1 MYGRTC
7 ECKSGYTG
15 DGLLDVFAGEET
27 PTGCEDVD
35 ECLVKNGGCDAMVN
49 CNNTVGGRVCS
60 RCPPGYDDENGDG
73 TSCVEID
80 ECAVGNGGCD
90 PLTTCTNTVGGF
102 NCTDCPSNYKG
113 SGLTG
118 CKKTSG
124 CAVNNGGCDPLTTC
138 TDDGAGGSNCGSCP
152 SGYTGNGDTGCV
164 DRDACASNPCAS
176 DVHCEDLP
184 PDEDGEERSPG
195 HKCGKCPTGF
205 VGDGTTCAPNPCFE
219 LNGGCDPL
227 RKCKD
232 DVSNPGTATCE
243 ACPAGYVDAVASDVF
258 SACVNEDG
266 CAGSPCYPG
275 VLCTDLPPPASGI
288 AGYTCG
294 KCPPGYEG
302 DGVGPGGCEDVD
314 ECAVGNGGCD
324 PLTNCTNT
332 DGGFTCGPCPSST
345 HKGSGLTGCK
355 PLTACAVNNGGCD
368 PLTTCSANGG
378 NSVTCGS
385 CPSGGG
391 YAGNGDTGCVDVDGC
406 AVSPFPCFE
415 GVECV
420 DVPAGDGTGVGH
432 TCGACPAGYKDVGVN
447 ASSRVQLCAPCDMSV
462 SIVASTALSGAVR
475 RSQDTR
481 VIADVRRMD
490 PACTSVGGYEFKW
503 SAARS
508 DGTEVVLDP
517 DATKS
522 RTPMLWLPKKSLPP
536 DVTYTFR
543 FEGWVADNPSV
554 GDSTEFD
561 FIVRAAPLE
570 AVITGG
576 DVVVAES
583 APVVLDAA
591 SSLDPDQETDFDWK
605 FEWRCHEA
613 VSLGACVN
621 VDGSNLQL
629 PRTSSARLSDV
640 RLAGA
645 PGAGK
650 SYEFTLLA
658 SKGARRATTTSTV
671 TVVSAAASAAGPPP
685 MASIPPLPGGKV
697 NAGEVARL
705 KGKVTSSAPAETLAT
720 SWSAKRRVGSGAWS
734 DVNLLADGF
743 IASATIDTP
752 NLAIAPD
759 ALESGYEYKFKLD
772 VEDANGVAAA
782 FVTLAENTP
791 PSGGSI
797 SSSPTTGTAT
807 RTIFALEA
815 SSWTDVDAPIA
826 YRFTARKK
834 GETGVAA
841 TRQLQDFSPRSTY
854 RGTLPFGGS
863 SSLGSKVVLAV
874 QAMDSLGAVSALV
887 ETEVVVTWPT
897 IASDAA
903 ATETAASEL
912 ARALEASEA
921 GAPEEAM
928 NIVAGACD
936 VLDEYARDSSGGSP
950 SSSSS
955 AAAARPAC
963 SADAS
968 DRAARR
974 EGMLNVTTSAV
985 SSLPASPTLFAGAS
999 DVVGKV
1005 LGDPCEATRA
1015 ARASGV
1021 SLIASLVATTNRSDN
1036 DLSLG
1041 DEGSEKML
1049 SALSAAAT
1057 PGANASDAAAT
1068 HNLVKET
1075 ALAMMSVRLG
1085 PAIPGETPAEV
1096 NATMLSFVA
1105 ARVVAANGTNATAE
1119 ASAGGSTFHV
1129 PSEALARDGG
1139 EAVDAL
1145 LLAAAFDANPDA
1157 VPTANA
1163 TRAAGTISLVL
1174 RAPGGDEMD
1183 VHDLVVPIAF
1193 TVRLDESFVASS
1205 RSNASCDAAA
1215 DAETTSGRDA
1225 TRCVFYDPA
1234 TNAYD
1239 SSGCATLPNPIPPGG
1254 TVAWTADARSGAIG
1268 LDDPRHASFL
1278 WTFAHPDLLDG
1289 CATNETVSADN
1300 ATRLLTFEGASCAM
1314 ERPDNDARCYWRRDT
1329 QAFEGC
1335 GCVLSETAS
1344 CLCNHATDFSASS
1357 APPNIKPIT
1366 VEELASVSL
1375 DDLTRTWKVFAV
1387 VGGMFGGM
1395 ATIAV
1400 WLHVRDTRAKR
1411 AILRKFVDAESG
1423 RALGFAVVRDVWTWH
1438 IDVQEMQAVFNN
1450 MHLPNARAD
1459 IEKIARD
1466 RLGVVDEDAV
1476 DAELQK
1482 IVDGADDVIG
1492 PEIARG
1498 VERRRAA
1505 IRRAERSRAG
1515 LPQVPNGREGI
1526 PAEALAKIEAEV
1538 EAKVMAADLGIRVFK
1553 EDGVT
1558 KSESYPS
1565 ADDDERGR
1573 ESGTRA
1579 EKESEE
1585 IEAEAGE
1592 RRFPKNRSFRPSMMK
1607 IPKTKCRYAVVGED
1621 GHRRVPP
1628 PDPSDVLRLP
1638 TRPRNGLAFCRAV
1651 GLNYARFVYA
1661 FPMESLR
1668 RNLLVWK
1675 GDAKDR
1681 KSRLPFERAVG
1692 TAMVYAFLDVKNVVS
1707 HAEMGARIFDAA
1719 QLPWIMPTGVTFQL
1733 LVVQFKTMLSGNITG
1748 AGWMK
1753 RSTLWNILAN
1763 QNEEGS
1769 WVANDSLAT
1778 SLKATGPPQ
1787 LTPPVP
1793 SVSPRPVAKC
1803 YYVAEELLRAC
1814 PDALA
1819 ACAPRLGWFVV
1830 DRMWVSLLAME
1841 GCKQSGLK
1849 WVLNPWDDVYREFDI
1864 LQRGWAWIEERVAG
1878 DPVVAA
1884 AVIDAEQ
1891 HAERCVTTWRE
1902 GFVAAVEGLHAL
1914 RAEERRAAEAKA
1926 RANSPGVF
1934 ARAWGTVASAAAAP
1948 VKTMRRM
1955 ARWFYG
1961 LVVWAVKLYMAA
1973 HMFFRAFLANATDSF
1988 SAAERVVMQSTM
2000 YFTALLITIWFYYN
2014 KANNCCLKLRR
2025 DIGCSANVLEACQ
2038 TVEEGEGCAALMAR
2052 KTLKPEGWYCDEFPD
2067 KNNGYHFL
2075 TVIAIQLAIMFPVK
2089 LTLTRLFTSGGG
2101 TVLEPHWRQAV
2112 VAAGMSMI
2120 EIYAAWLEVFYQM
2133 ITDPATAMNR
2143 AEVGAFLKQ
2152 FKGPIVKMMNVWL
2165 MTYFMRVVG
2174 FFFHLLDKTGIYAKR
2189 KPKATRYRDVDDVRR
2204 GLETA
2209 ANVELPIDVDSKTTP
2224 AEGDAKATV
2233 DAEAID
2239 VELGGDG
2246 DGDGKGD
2253 GSAKTVDAA
2262 RLRSKKSAQS
2272 ERRTAAEEKAPVT
2285 SGDVAP
2291 LAPADEVI
2299 KSRRVYFQRIWWSA
2313 LVYGHAGWFL
2323 AAFVWGFGGYVV
2335 LVYGVLIY
2343 RYLGPGEESQYIT
2356 TWGMAFLLNT
2366 FGVESLQIIGR
2377 KAFFIL
2383 IVGKA
2388 SKLFAKRAEILSW
2401 YETYTELVGM
2411 HMLHASGA
2419 MGDEAAVS
2427 NQEDDGGGDGGDGDD

>member
-1 MYGRTC
+1 MHASHAHQRSGSTCPPLNQPSDTVYDGFVVGVSQIACPSEASLEDGSANGCGGTICAHVATESALGVVEGNFPRSFTATCPEGTWGRYVYVQLVGESSSRNLFVAELTATYTDGPSKLTVPSTAALSSVAEGNNDASMESLIDGDASVENGYAQTGTVLVWGRQWMHVMLPPPPLDTFVITIAVVAHPDHPEHLGEKLTVGVLSGDDACEQDSGCPAGTKCAEIRSLGSHPGWDPASGVLSVSCPAGTKGTSLYLQSDWVGPVNPLTAAEVLVLTSGKTKDAEGRRDDFCGGAGTSFESLNVHGLASLSGTDVTSGSSGPGGGSQQLPAGMRRRLLTISSDSAAIDGDWSEGSGTSKIPASMEDAMAAPYPTEVWIQVDLGLSTRVDAIHLALDMDYPGQYFLDDSNTFVADNPDGGGPSPEVTTTYDGIDEAANQGAYVGVRETSIADGDDPPTLECGRIRMMADYMHGSRANWTEHVCPPGTKGRYVVVRVKGQNRGLSLREIRLKYNPLGCDCPYQDVMRPSYPNSRLPKLSDLKARYSATSFSGCKSQKVRWFDVSGNNGHTSGETGTIGDTMGRMKTRKVSSLGTLGDWNAPAGTTNDGIVFPTTVGYATEQFSICVVSRWAGEDQAKWNTVFGTDAATDTWLIGHYGSGDDKRPGVAKFGATWKGDQPLTYSDEGEPFHGLQSDDWFITCASNDPNLCVNVVQGHSLCSNKGGSIPGGSLDESNYEFIRINKGMANGAASDFEAAELIVWDALLSVEEMKNVSVELAEAYGLQDLLASSVKYPHQSPPPPKPPPPAQPSPPPFPPPPATLSCASNNGFCHQNAVCKTNLTVVYGRTC
-7 ECKSGYTG
+7 ECKGGYTG
-15 DGLLDVFAGEET
+15 NGLLDVFAGQET
-27 PTGCEDVD
+27 PTGCEDVN
-35 ECLVKNGGCDAMVN
+35 ECLDENGGCDALVN

-90 PLTTCTNTVGGF
+90 PLTTCTNTDGGF
-102 NCTDCPSNYKG
+102 TCGPCPPSTHKG

-118 CKKTSG
+118 CKPLTA

-138 TDDGAGGSNCGSCP
+138 TDDGAGGSNCGQCP

-243 ACPAGYVDAVASDVF
+243 ACPAGYVAAVANDVF

-275 VLCTDLPPPASGI
+275 VLCTDLPPPASGN
-288 AGYTCG
+288 AGFKCG

-302 DGVGPGGCEDVD
+302 DGVGCADVN

-324 PLTNCTNT
+324 PLTTCTNT
-332 DGGFTCGPCPSST
+332 DGGFTCGPCPPST

-368 PLTTCSANGG
+368 PLTTCAATGG

-391 YAGNGDTGCVDVDGC
+391 YTGDGNTGCVDVDGC

-447 ASSRVQLCAPCDMSV
+447 ASTGVQLCAPCDMSV

-536 DVTYTFR
+536 EVTYTFR

-554 GDSTEFD
+554 SDSTEFD

-613 VSLGACVN
+613 VSSGACVN

-640 RLAGA
+640 RLKGA
-645 PGAGK
+645 SGAGK

-658 SKGARRATTTSTV
+658 SKGARRATATSTV

-759 ALESGYEYKFKLD
+759 ALESGYEYKFELD

-921 GAPEEAM
+921 GFPEEAM

-974 EGMLNVTTSAV
+974 EGMLNVTMSAV

-1021 SLIASLVATTNRSDN
+1021 SLIASLVATTNSSDN

-1049 SALSAAAT
+1049 SALSAAAM
-1057 PGANASDAAAT
+1057 PGGNASDAAAT
-1068 HNLVKET
+1068 QNLVKET

-1085 PAIPGETPAEV
+1085 PAIPGENPAEV

-1129 PSEALARDGG
+1129 PSEALARDGS

-1145 LLAAAFDANPDA
+1145 LLAAAFDANPRA

-1163 TRAAGTISLVL
+1163 TRAAGTVSLVL
-1174 RAPGGDEMD
+1174 RVPGGDEMD

-1193 TVRLDESFVASS
+1193 TVRLDESFVASA
-1205 RSNASCDAAA
+1205 RSNASSRRRRRRD
-1215 DAETTSGRDA
+1215 DERSRRDPMRLLRPGDERVRLLGMRDA
-1225 TRCVFYDPA
+1225 PQPDPSRW
-1234 TNAYD
+1234 NR
-1239 SSGCATLPNPIPPGG
+1239 G
-1254 TVAWTADARSGAIG
+1254 
-1268 LDDPRHASFL
+1268 
-1278 WTFAHPDLLDG
+1278 
-1289 CATNETVSADN
+1289 
-1300 ATRLLTFEGASCAM
+1300 
-1314 ERPDNDARCYWRRDT
+1314 
-1329 QAFEGC
+1329 
-1335 GCVLSETAS
+1335 
-1344 CLCNHATDFSASS
+1344 
-1357 APPNIKPIT
+1357 
-1366 VEELASVSL
+1366 
-1375 DDLTRTWKVFAV
+1375 
-1387 VGGMFGGM
+1387 
-1395 ATIAV
+1395 
-1400 WLHVRDTRAKR
+1400 
-1411 AILRKFVDAESG
+1411 VDRG
-1423 RALGFAVVRDVWTWH
+1423 RALR
-1438 IDVQEMQAVFNN
+1438 
-1450 MHLPNARAD
+1450 
-1459 IEKIARD
+1459 RD
-1466 RLGVVDEDAV
+1466 RSGRSPTRFVPL
-1476 DAELQK
+1476 
-1482 IVDGADDVIG
+1482 DVRA
-1492 PEIARG
+1492 PRSS
-1498 VERRRAA
+1498 RRMR
-1505 IRRAERSRAG
+1505 
-1515 LPQVPNGREGI
+1515 
-1526 PAEALAKIEAEV
+1526 
-1538 EAKVMAADLGIRVFK
+1538 
-1553 EDGVT
+1553 
-1558 KSESYPS
+1558 
-1565 ADDDERGR
+1565 DER
-1573 ESGTRA
+1573 
-1579 EKESEE
+1579 
-1585 IEAEAGE
+1585 
-1592 RRFPKNRSFRPSMMK
+1592 N
-1607 IPKTKCRYAVVGED
+1607 
-1621 GHRRVPP
+1621 
-1628 PDPSDVLRLP
+1628 
-1638 TRPRNGLAFCRAV
+1638 
-1651 GLNYARFVYA
+1651 
-1661 FPMESLR
+1661 
-1668 RNLLVWK
+1668 
-1675 GDAKDR
+1675 
-1681 KSRLPFERAVG
+1681 
-1692 TAMVYAFLDVKNVVS
+1692 
-1707 HAEMGARIFDAA
+1707 
-1719 QLPWIMPTGVTFQL
+1719 
-1733 LVVQFKTMLSGNITG
+1733 
-1748 AGWMK
+1748 
-1753 RSTLWNILAN
+1753 
-1763 QNEEGS
+1763 
-1769 WVANDSLAT
+1769 
-1778 SLKATGPPQ
+1778 
-1787 LTPPVP
+1787 
-1793 SVSPRPVAKC
+1793 
-1803 YYVAEELLRAC
+1803 
-1814 PDALA
+1814 
-1819 ACAPRLGWFVV
+1819 RLG
-1830 DRMWVSLLAME
+1830 
-1841 GCKQSGLK
+1841 G
-1849 WVLNPWDDVYREFDI
+1849 
-1864 LQRGWAWIEERVAG
+1864 
-1878 DPVVAA
+1878 
-1884 AVIDAEQ
+1884 
-1891 HAERCVTTWRE
+1891 
-1902 GFVAAVEGLHAL
+1902 
-1914 RAEERRAAEAKA
+1914 
-1926 RANSPGVF
+1926 
-1934 ARAWGTVASAAAAP
+1934 
-1948 VKTMRRM
+1948 
-1955 ARWFYG
+1955 
-1961 LVVWAVKLYMAA
+1961 
-1973 HMFFRAFLANATDSF
+1973 
-1988 SAAERVVMQSTM
+1988 
-2000 YFTALLITIWFYYN
+2000 
-2014 KANNCCLKLRR
+2014 
-2025 DIGCSANVLEACQ
+2025 
-2038 TVEEGEGCAALMAR
+2038 
-2052 KTLKPEGWYCDEFPD
+2052 
-2067 KNNGYHFL
+2067 
-2075 TVIAIQLAIMFPVK
+2075 
-2089 LTLTRLFTSGGG
+2089 
-2101 TVLEPHWRQAV
+2101 
-2112 VAAGMSMI
+2112 
-2120 EIYAAWLEVFYQM
+2120 
-2133 ITDPATAMNR
+2133 
-2143 AEVGAFLKQ
+2143 
-2152 FKGPIVKMMNVWL
+2152 
-2165 MTYFMRVVG
+2165 
-2174 FFFHLLDKTGIYAKR
+2174 
-2189 KPKATRYRDVDDVRR
+2189 
-2204 GLETA
+2204 
-2209 ANVELPIDVDSKTTP
+2209 
-2224 AEGDAKATV
+2224 
-2233 DAEAID
+2233 
-2239 VELGGDG
+2239 
-2246 DGDGKGD
+2246 
-2253 GSAKTVDAA
+2253 
-2262 RLRSKKSAQS
+2262 
-2272 ERRTAAEEKAPVT
+2272 
-2285 SGDVAP
+2285 
-2291 LAPADEVI
+2291 
-2299 KSRRVYFQRIWWSA
+2299 
-2313 LVYGHAGWFL
+2313 
-2323 AAFVWGFGGYVV
+2323 
-2335 LVYGVLIY
+2335 
-2343 RYLGPGEESQYIT
+2343 
-2356 TWGMAFLLNT
+2356 
-2366 FGVESLQIIGR
+2366 
-2377 KAFFIL
+2377 
-2383 IVGKA
+2383 
-2388 SKLFAKRAEILSW
+2388 
-2401 YETYTELVGM
+2401 
-2411 HMLHASGA
+2411 
-2419 MGDEAAVS
+2419 
-2427 NQEDDGGGDGGDGDD
+2427 